1 MLPGDFMT
9 ASGPSRT
16 RLIDLGARLFAEEV
30 AALAA
35 VGDGPRA
42 VRAAGGA

>member
-1 MLPGDFMT
+1 MT

-16 RLIDLGARLFAEEV
+16 TRITLGTRLFAEEV
-30 AALAA
+30 ANLAA